1 MREALAR
8 LLALATGL
16 VVLVAALL
24 FSWLR
29 NAEAGIAVAAEPPPV
44 PVSEAASAD
53 DAALV
58 ARGREVYL
66 AANCAACHAI
76 GGEGNP
82 RIPLDGVGSS
92 LSGEEIRHYT
102 VADPEVAEDL
112 APRVAAAKKEY
123 QKLPAE
129 DLDALVAYLS
139 SLK

>member
-1 MREALAR
+1 MRETLAR

-16 VVLVAALL
+16 VVLAAALL
-24 FSWLR
+24 FAWFQ
-29 NAEAGIAVAAEPPPV
+29 NAGAGTAVAAEPPPV
-44 PVSEAASAD
+44 PAAEAASAD

-76 GGEGNP
+76 AGEGNP
-82 RIPLDGVGSS
+82 RIPLDGVGGS
-92 LSGEEIRHYT
+92 LSGDEIRHYT
-102 VADPEVAEDL
+102 VADPAVAEDL
-112 APRVAAAKKEY
+112 APRIAATKKEFA
-123 QKLPAE
+123 KLPAE